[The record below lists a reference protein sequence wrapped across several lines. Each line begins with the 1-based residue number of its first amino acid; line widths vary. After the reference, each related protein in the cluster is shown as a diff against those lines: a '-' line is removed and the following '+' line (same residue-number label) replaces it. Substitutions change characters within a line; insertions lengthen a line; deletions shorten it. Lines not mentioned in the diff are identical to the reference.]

1 MRRVVAT
8 TSAVRQALRWL
19 AALPRHWAP
28 GLDSLHTQHP
38 PARDGWQCANDGAVR
53 MLILQAGCCRWRCL
67 VGEIVPARALK
78 ARSTVEQRLCRLSK
92 AWSLVVLPLSRLLYL
107 QDYAAATQDYAVV
120 EQLSAVGRYR
130 VSSTVTFA
138 S

>member
-1 MRRVVAT
+1 M
-8 TSAVRQALRWL
+8 
-19 AALPRHWAP
+19 
-28 GLDSLHTQHP
+28 
-38 PARDGWQCANDGAVR
+38 
-53 MLILQAGCCRWRCL
+53 
-67 VGEIVPARALK
+67 PARALK